1 MRLFYRACRF
11 VCAAVCV
18 LYLRTRLHRLH
29 HVPRRGGVLL
39 VSNHQ
44 SFMDPVLVAVALPR
58 EASYMARDSLFHAWG
73 FRWLIRMLNA
83 FPVRRGTADT
93 AAIKET
99 LRRLKQGEVVV
110 VFPEGTRTEDGR
122 IGPMLPGLATV
133 ARKCQVPIVPVL
145 IDGMYQA
152 WPRHRLLPKPGDV
165 VIEYARP
172 LWPADYAD
180 LTPEALMDRVRG
192 ALLAMQQR
200 WHGRVPSRRLEW
212 YVPPPAGGGEPAP
225 SIRGQCEKDGSQT
238 GT

>member
-1 MRLFYRACRF
+1 MRLFYRVCRF
-11 VCAAVCV
+11 ACEVVCV
-18 LYLRTRLHRLH
+18 LYLRIRVHRLH
-29 HVPRRGGVLL
+29 HVPRTGSVLL

-58 EASYMARDSLFHAWG
+58 EASYMARDSLFRPWG

-133 ARKCQVPIVPVL
+133 ARKCRAPIVPVL

-152 WPRHRLLPKPGDV
+152 WPRHRLLPSPGDV
-165 VIEYARP
+165 VIEYGRP
-172 LWPADYAD
+172 LKPAEYAD
-180 LTPEALMDRVRG
+180 LTPGELMDRVR
-192 ALLAMQQR
+192 AQLLAMQQR

-212 YVPPPAGGGEPAP
+212 YEPAP
-225 SIRGQCEKDGSQT
+225 ACGGESSPCTRGQCENDGSQT